1 MLNLANKFT
10 GLLTAFLQIK
20 FYDPNIIYL
29 RVRGHSK
36 YFCGEN
42 MYTPRI
48 LQIVTLKQFKPFK
61 YI

>member
-29 RVRGHSK
+29 EFLLAESSTDQLIINSSFEK
-36 YFCGEN
+36 E
-42 MYTPRI
+42 
-48 LQIVTLKQFKPFK
+48 
-61 YI
+61 